1 MTATWKKRDREDQ
14 EHIPYTTGE
23 REQELCTDLGV
34 RIVGRLET
42 EIFDSHLFEE
52 YTHEAYVPTS

>member
-1 MTATWKKRDREDQ
+1 MDHEDQ
-14 EHIPYTTGE
+14 EHIPYTIGE

-42 EIFDSHLFEE
+42 EIFDSRLFEE
-52 YTHEAYVPTS
+52 YTHEAYVLTS